1 METTEDQRRNL
12 EVDSIDRTRTV
23 QFHQG
28 WRYVVRPPEIE
39 DRSCRR
45 IDDGLETTELVV
57 WQAGRRRVALVQ
69 LTKHQ

>member
-12 EVDSIDRTRTV
+12 EVDSIDRTQPV

-28 WRYVVRPPEIE
+28 WRYVVRPPDIE

-45 IDDGLETTELVV
+45 IDDGLQTTKLVV
-57 WQAGRRRVALVQ
+57 RQAGQRRIAVVQ
-69 LTKHQ
+69 PNR